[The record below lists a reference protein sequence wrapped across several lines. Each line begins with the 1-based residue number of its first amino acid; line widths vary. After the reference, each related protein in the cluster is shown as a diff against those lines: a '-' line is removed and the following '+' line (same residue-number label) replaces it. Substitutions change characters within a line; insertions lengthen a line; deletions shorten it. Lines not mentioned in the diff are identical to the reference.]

1 MLISIYYLFQLYQ
14 NKVSFSKLKEL
25 TLTTME
31 KYIMKRNYGMC
42 YKHSSFLSKT
52 FAADTH
58 GASSSCPRYRTK
70 LPNWYF
76 RLQQLLVSP
85 RNDSPSEENCSM
97 TAAKKNTI
105 WILSGHF
112 KSEGYGTLVVQNS
125 F

>member
-31 KYIMKRNYGMC
+31 KYIMKRKYGMC

-52 FAADTH
+52 
-58 GASSSCPRYRTK
+58 CPHYRTK

-76 RLQQLLVSP
+76 RLQQFLVSP
-85 RNDSPSEENCSM
+85 RNDSPSEETCSM

-105 WILSGHF
+105 LETNLATSTFEF